1 MAIKKP
7 RVYIGFPFEPFVT
20 PQSHLESK
28 IRGTITGCCFERVT
42 G

>member
-7 RVYIGFPFEPFVT
+7 CVYILLPFAPFVT

-28 IRGTITGCCFERVT
+28 IRGTITGCYFEHVT